1 MRRHVAQI
9 ALARYGSAVL
19 AVAAT
24 VAFALWLRPVALVA
38 GQLSLVAILTVGW
51 ICGLPPALV
60 AWGLASLA
68 FAYDF
73 TLPFDSLAVGRVEL
87 PRLIIFALLG
97 LLMATVSAAQRRA
110 QDSLRR
116 IRAELEAR
124 VRERTADLERS
135 NEQLQAALAE
145 RQGHVWL
152 LESIDR
158 IDRVMQTTNDLEQMM
173 SDVLDAA
180 LSIFDCDR
188 AWLMHPCDPEA
199 VSHEVKMQRT
209 RPEFPSLLGVG
220 DEVPIDPET
229 ADMFRTVRASSG
241 PVQFG
246 PHSAHPLSSEL
257 AQRRRV
263 QSRIV
268 MALYPKGEPPYIFGA
283 SQCSY
288 ARLWTPREE
297 FLFQEIG
304 RRLEDALTSLSIFH
318 RLRESE
324 KRYRHI
330 FESTGVSIW
339 EGDVSRVKAA
349 IDDLRSSGVRDF
361 RAYFAAHPQFV
372 QDAIAMVKVVDVN
385 AVSIKLFAAES
396 KAELLASLDRILVA
410 ETCEFFIEQLV
421 AIAEGRTLFEAETVL
436 QTLKG
441 ELLTVLCTFTFP
453 TSSAGFDS
461 VLATVMDITDRK
473 QAEYLT
479 RQVFEGSPDGVAVV
493 GRDYRYQRVNPVYE
507 RNWGMAADRIVG
519 MHVADLRGMDVFEQT
534 LKSHLDRCFAGEQVT
549 YGEWLTN
556 ARGRVYHVR
565 THTPLRSPS
574 TEVNAALISARDLTE
589 HMLAV
594 EALQNA
600 QAELAHATRVTTL
613 GELAASIAH
622 EVNQPLAAIVTDA
635 NACLNW
641 LATPNPRLDMVRE
654 ALDAMLKDGHRAADV
669 IHRIR
674 QLATKS
680 VPRKAALDVNDIVR
694 DVIPLVRAALLRHE
708 VSLRL
713 DLASA
718 LPPVVAD
725 RVQLQQVILNLVMN
739 AIEAMGSVT
748 GRSRE
753 LIIRSEPHDR
763 DHVRVTMQD
772 TGVGIDPNTVDKLFG
787 AFFTTKPGGMG
798 MGLSISRSIVEA
810 HGGRLW
816 ATSNETHGATFGVEL
831 PAGDAAGPLAV

>member
-1 MRRHVAQI
+1 M
-9 ALARYGSAVL
+9 
-19 AVAAT
+19 
-24 VAFALWLRPVALVA
+24 
-38 GQLSLVAILTVGW
+38 
-51 ICGLPPALV
+51 
-60 AWGLASLA
+60 
-68 FAYDF
+68 
-73 TLPFDSLAVGRVEL
+73 
-87 PRLIIFALLG
+87 
-97 LLMATVSAAQRRA
+97 SAARRRA
-110 QDSLRR
+110 QDSVRR

-124 VRERTADLERS
+124 VRERTADLEQS

-268 MALYPKGEPPYIFGA
+268 MALYPKGESPYIFGA

-339 EGDVSRVKAA
+339 EGDFSRVKAA
-349 IDDLRSSGVRDF
+349 MDDLRSSGVRDF
-361 RAYFAAHPQFV
+361 RAYCAAHPQFV

-385 AVSIKLFAAES
+385 AVSVKLFAAES
-396 KAELLASLDRILVA
+396 KAELLASRDRILVA
-410 ETCEFFIEQLV
+410 ETCEVFIEQLV

-441 ELLTVLCTFTFP
+441 GLLTVLCTITFP
-453 TSSAGFDS
+453 AFSAGFDS
-461 VLATVMDITDRK
+461 VLATVMDITERK
-473 QAEYLT
+473 RAEYLT
-479 RQVFEGSPDGVAVV
+479 GQMFESSPDTIAIV
-493 GRDYRYQRVNPVYE
+493 GRDYRYRRVNPVHE
-507 RNWGMAADRIVG
+507 RVWGLPRETIVG
-519 MHVADLRGMDVFEQT
+519 MHLAEVLSMEFFEQRA
-534 LKSHLDRCFAGEQVT
+534 KPKLDRCFAGEDVAGGGWIRAQS
-549 YGEWLTN
+549 G
-556 ARGRVYHVR
+556 ARYMA
-565 THTPLRSPS
+565 TTFSPLRPDS
-574 TEVNAALISARDLTE
+574 ERVEAALVIGHDITE
-589 HMLAV
+589 YVLAE
-594 EALQNA
+594 EALQQA
-600 QAELAHATRVTTL
+600 QAELAHVTRVATL

-622 EVNQPLAAIVTDA
+622 EVNQPLAAIVADA
-635 NACLNW
+635 AASLNW
-641 LATPNPRLDMVRE
+641 LAPPRPDLERVRE
-654 ALDAMLKDGHRAADV
+654 ALEAIATDGHRAAEV
-669 IHRIR
+669 IQRIR

-680 VPRKAALDVNDIVR
+680 APRKDPVNVNDV
-694 DVIPLVRAALLRHE
+694 VCAVLP
-708 VSLRL
+708 
-713 DLASA
+713 LASA
-718 LPPVVAD
+718 ELRHHDVSLVLQLAPELPAVFAD

-748 GRSRE
+748 GRPRT
-753 LIIRSEPHDR
+753 LTIRSETHDR
-763 DHVRVTMQD
+763 DHVRITVQD

-831 PAGDAAGPLAV
+831 PGGDASLAV